1 MKKRLQTN
9 FLVIAALSILSVLI
23 LTTIVFYNFFQDEV
37 MGNLQTYATMLERDM
52 NEMSGSEQFSLDMEQ
67 MNDIRV
73 TVITPAGNVLYDS
86 NVEVNQLENHSDR
99 PEVKE
104 ALKAGRGQ
112 SIRTSSTLSKTS
124 FYYALKMESGN
135 VLRLSK
141 ESQSYVSFLL
151 QVSPLIGGISVLLFI
166 LSMVLSHLLAKSFVR
181 PIERLADDMEGEQPV
196 ETAYKELK
204 PLLITI
210 QKQHED
216 IVKSSKMRQEFTAN
230 VSHELKTP
238 LTSISG
244 YSELIENGMAKGK
257 DVVRFAGEI
266 HTNANRLL
274 TLIND
279 ILQLSELDFTDVQE
293 DFAPVDLVKIM
304 QQCVEML
311 TLNAKKHDITIESNV
326 VDTSCVIQGNSKLL
340 EELIYNLL
348 DNAIRYNREGGKVF
362 LSLQLEENR
371 PVFRIKDTGIGISK
385 EHQERIFE
393 RFYRVDKSRS
403 KATGGTGLGLA
414 IVKHIVVC
422 HEADIEVQSEEEKG
436 TEIIVSFREKN
447 E

>member
-1 MKKRLQTN
+1 M
-9 FLVIAALSILSVLI
+9 
-23 LTTIVFYNFFQDEV
+23 
-37 MGNLQTYATMLERDM
+37 
-52 NEMSGSEQFSLDMEQ
+52 
-67 MNDIRV
+67 
-73 TVITPAGNVLYDS
+73 
-86 NVEVNQLENHSDR
+86 
-99 PEVKE
+99 
-104 ALKAGRGQ
+104 
-112 SIRTSSTLSKTS
+112 
-124 FYYALKMESGN
+124 
-135 VLRLSK
+135 
-141 ESQSYVSFLL
+141 
-151 QVSPLIGGISVLLFI
+151 SPLIGGISVLLFI

-311 TLNAKKHDITIESNV
+311 T
-326 VDTSCVIQGNSKLL
+326 
-340 EELIYNLL
+340 
-348 DNAIRYNREGGKVF
+348 
-362 LSLQLEENR
+362 
-371 PVFRIKDTGIGISK
+371 
-385 EHQERIFE
+385 
-393 RFYRVDKSRS
+393 
-403 KATGGTGLGLA
+403 
-414 IVKHIVVC
+414 
-422 HEADIEVQSEEEKG
+422 
-436 TEIIVSFREKN
+436 
-447 E
+447 